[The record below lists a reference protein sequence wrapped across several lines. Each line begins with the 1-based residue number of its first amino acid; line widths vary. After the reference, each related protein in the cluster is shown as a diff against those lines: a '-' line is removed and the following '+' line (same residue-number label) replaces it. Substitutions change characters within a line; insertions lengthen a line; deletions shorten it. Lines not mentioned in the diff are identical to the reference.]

1 MQSLR
6 NSFGDILSSVIFVL
20 ILLWGGLLIVGPQLS
35 VLEEAMVRPER
46 QLDSYIISNLASDA
60 DTCQLILNRIIDEN
74 KKNTSSI
81 QSGGLASPSFGNMS
95 SSSSSMNMAV
105 PSFGNT
111 SNNSQNNNKRPFI
124 VQCERSRTD
133 FPLTGESKETLA
145 SRYNLPILY
154 VDEKTTLVEQ
164 LKTAENISELARTS
178 VDKVVAIEK
187 ATNTYNLENFKQLFK
202 YSPIPMTEEVKDAEN
217 IKIKN
222 QLLNIL
228 NIRYENEGVIYQ
240 QITITILVTTIL
252 YAILATFLSLII
264 CYPIAY
270 KMALMSRPKMMAWLF
285 VALLTPYSI
294 AELMRIYAWVSIL
307 ENNGLIN
314 QILDWIGF
322 IDINAQEYI
331 PFKRYPMTVF
341 LVIVY
346 TYMLFMVFPIYNVMS
361 TLDRNQI
368 DAARDLG
375 ASMLKVHKRV
385 IIPHSKPGIAVGCIA
400 TFMLSAGAFS
410 VPRIISRGLQSEW
423 FTQTIYNKFF
433 ESQNSNLG
441 SAYAIFFTITCFVI
455 VGMFMWLMQARLK
468 DFMRV

>member
-6 NSFGDILSSVIFVL
+6 NSFGDILSSVIYVL

-133 FPLTGESKETLA
+133 LPLTGESKETLA

-228 NIRYENEGVIYQ
+228 NIRYENEG
-240 QITITILVTTIL
+240 
-252 YAILATFLSLII
+252 
-264 CYPIAY
+264 
-270 KMALMSRPKMMAWLF
+270 
-285 VALLTPYSI
+285 
-294 AELMRIYAWVSIL
+294 
-307 ENNGLIN
+307 G
-314 QILDWIGF
+314 
-322 IDINAQEYI
+322 
-331 PFKRYPMTVF
+331 
-341 LVIVY
+341 
-346 TYMLFMVFPIYNVMS
+346 
-361 TLDRNQI
+361 
-368 DAARDLG
+368 
-375 ASMLKVHKRV
+375 
-385 IIPHSKPGIAVGCIA
+385 
-400 TFMLSAGAFS
+400 
-410 VPRIISRGLQSEW
+410 
-423 FTQTIYNKFF
+423 
-433 ESQNSNLG
+433 
-441 SAYAIFFTITCFVI
+441 
-455 VGMFMWLMQARLK
+455 
-468 DFMRV
+468 